1 MREHTHIALKRTTVH
16 VDEHDLAIIKETAAR
31 RGIPEA
37 EIIQRGVHLAAMSE
51 RRWEEPL
58 DSPTFDSGDPD
69 FAHRV
74 REILYGEGH
83 EDAA

>member
-1 MREHTHIALKRTTVH
+1 MTLKRTTVH
-16 VDEHDLAIIKETAAR
+16 VDERDLAIIKEAAAR
-31 RGIPEA
+31 KGIPEA
-37 EIIQRGVHLAAMSE
+37 EIIRRGIHLAAMGE

-58 DSPTFDSGDPD
+58 DFPTFDSGDPQ

-74 REILYGEGH
+74 REELYGEGD